1 MADKSSPLASA
12 GDDGMTTL
20 SPGTCANQASSMS
33 ECCAPVPLPAPV
45 AVRIVIGTLVSPPD
59 M

>member
-1 MADKSSPLASA
+1 
-12 GDDGMTTL
+12 MTTL
-20 SPGTCANQASSMS
+20 SPGTCASQASSMS